1 MSSSPT
7 DMEPEMEQEMPK
19 AEETPTPAPAQ
30 RKLKL
35 KLLVPLIVAVA
46 AIGFGTGHMSVGFME
61 SGPKAQEEAA
71 APEAHNTGRFAI
83 AVQEPKL
90 TVIEAIVLVEPST
103 ESPQNASQLRDA
115 ILGLLTEAAALP
127 LVQQADDGI
136 VMLERSTM
144 AMASETAPWLAGL
157 DLAAATQ

>member
-7 DMEPEMEQEMPK
+7 EMDMEMDQEMPK
-19 AEETPTPAPAQ
+19 AAETPTPAPAQ
-30 RKLKL
+30 RKLKP
-35 KLLVPLIVAVA
+35 KILVPLILAVA
-46 AIGFGTGHMSVGFME
+46 AVGFGMGHQSVGLLTP
-61 SGPKAQEEAA
+61 GPKAQEEAA
-71 APEAHNTGRFAI
+71 APEAHHTGRFAI

-103 ESPQNASQLRDA
+103 ESPQNPSQLRDA

-127 LVQQADDGI
+127 LVQQAEDSI

-157 DLAAATQ
+157 DLATATQ